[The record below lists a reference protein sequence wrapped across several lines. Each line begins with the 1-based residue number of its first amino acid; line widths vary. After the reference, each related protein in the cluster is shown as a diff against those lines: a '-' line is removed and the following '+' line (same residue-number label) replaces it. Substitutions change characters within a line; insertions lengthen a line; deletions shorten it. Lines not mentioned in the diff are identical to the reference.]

1 MGAQPKSVQSYQTT
15 HHITD
20 KPANMPHKHKRKRGE
35 DPDFDLP
42 PSQRA
47 RPLPVGVKGKTA
59 PQTKPKRQARF
70 KDNDAPR
77 AFRRIM
83 AAAQG
88 KKFPGGL
95 DDGQPKGKK
104 TPVAKSETEPEK
116 LAIRPG
122 EDLRSFSARVDAALP
137 VSGLK
142 TKTVVRDGKDEQ
154 GNKVWRTRK
163 ELKMHRLYDQWRAEE
178 RKAKERHEEELELEA
193 EKELE
198 NDGEGITSS
207 SFMKT
212 LDEAGEHKG
221 SRRKGKKGRAKEKEE
236 DPWAALKKNRAEA
249 KIGLHDVALAPP
261 ELNKKKERQLQVKEG
276 AMADVEGIPKA
287 AGSLRRREELQ
298 AERDAVL
305 EAYRQMRDKKQATSK
320 SSSKSPP

>member
-1 MGAQPKSVQSYQTT
+1 MG
-15 HHITD
+15 
-20 KPANMPHKHKRKRGE
+20 
-35 DPDFDLP
+35 
-42 PSQRA
+42 
-47 RPLPVGVKGKTA
+47 
-59 PQTKPKRQARF
+59 
-70 KDNDAPR
+70 
-77 AFRRIM
+77 
-83 AAAQG
+83 
-88 KKFPGGL
+88 
-95 DDGQPKGKK
+95 
-104 TPVAKSETEPEK
+104 
-116 LAIRPG
+116 
-122 EDLRSFSARVDAALP
+122 
-137 VSGLK
+137 
-142 TKTVVRDGKDEQ
+142 

-163 ELKMHRLYDQWRAEE
+163 ELKMHRLYDQWRA
-178 RKAKERHEEELELEA
+178 EELELEA

-305 EAYRQMRDKKQATSK
+305 EAYR
-320 SSSKSPP
+320 